1 MEGTSAILH
10 KKKLKKLKPTFFSPP
25 KELRLPGKPALKSE
39 QMNKSGVTT
48 SIMSAGVEAV
58 ELRAGNKHLSG
69 NYDEMVED
77 ECK

>member
-1 MEGTSAILH
+1 
-10 KKKLKKLKPTFFSPP
+10 
-25 KELRLPGKPALKSE
+25 
-39 QMNKSGVTT
+39 MNKSGVTT